1 VATGC
6 PSVFA
11 LVSPVP
17 LLNQPPREAA
27 ALEPSA
33 GESRAQ
39 PLPDRLSRR
48 DALFRELP
56 LETPSWHGRK
66 PGAASAGGGP
76 SKPDPKWWPTGG
88 PLFGEQIGRR
98 EPRVCVGSW

>member
-48 DALFRELP
+48 DALFRDLP

-66 PGAASAGGGP
+66 PGAASARWTVEAGP
-76 SKPDPKWWPTGG
+76 EVVADWRPAIRGTDWAA
-88 PLFGEQIGRR
+88 
-98 EPRVCVGSW
+98 